1 MSVQSDIELIS
12 IQSLENY
19 AKKYHLS
26 VTKTNEL
33 FSKHHVFE
41 QIILQHEYLHQIS
54 SEEIF
59 EFVES
64 LLLNDPEELILYHGT
79 VFNFDQINLSK
90 SHNRRDFGIGFY
102 TTLLESQAKEWAYRL
117 SMRNQKNCY
126 YVNTYSYKENKN
138 LKIRR
143 FTSLNEEWLEFIK
156 ENRSKGGL
164 QHDYDI
170 VIGPVAD
177 DNTMETIQLYIAG
190 IITSK
195 EAVDRLK
202 YNKVNNQIS
211 FHTNKSLE
219 CLELIRRECYE

>member
-1 MSVQSDIELIS
+1 
-12 IQSLENY
+12 
-19 AKKYHLS
+19 
-26 VTKTNEL
+26 
-33 FSKHHVFE
+33 
-41 QIILQHEYLHQIS
+41 
-54 SEEIF
+54 
-59 EFVES
+59 
-64 LLLNDPEELILYHGT
+64 
-79 VFNFDQINLSK
+79 
-90 SHNRRDFGIGFY
+90 
-102 TTLLESQAKEWAYRL
+102 
-117 SMRNQKNCY
+117 MRNQKKCY
-126 YVNTYSYKENKN
+126 CVNTYSYKENKN